1 MQMQKLLVVDD
12 EIDVCDFVKNFF
24 EDRGFKVLY
33 ALNGTEAVSI
43 VQREKPDLILLDIK
57 MQGLDGIA
65 TLRQIK
71 EIYSAAKVIMVTA
84 LEDQDKVED
93 AYKYGAIDYITK
105 PLILENLE
113 ETVAKNLST
122 HSNNQAEII

>member
-1 MQMQKLLVVDD
+1 LQMQKLLVVDD

-43 VQREKPDLILLDIK
+43 VQRERPDLILLDIK
-57 MQGLDGIA
+57 MKGIDGIA
-65 TLRQIK
+65 ALRQIR
-71 EIYSAAKVIMVTA
+71 EAFNAAKVIMVTA
-84 LEDQDKVED
+84 LDDQDKVQES
-93 AYKYGAIDYITK
+93 YKYGAMDYITK

-113 ETVAKNLST
+113 ETVAKHLIGRVNHT
-122 HSNNQAEII
+122 EII

>member
-24 EDRGFKVLY
+24 EDRGFKVLS
-33 ALNGTEAVSI
+33 ALNGTEAISI
-43 VQREKPDLILLDIK
+43 VQRERPDLILLDIK
-57 MQGLDGIA
+57 MKGIDGIS

-71 EIYSAAKVIMVTA
+71 EVYDAAKVIMVTA
-84 LEDQDKVED
+84 LDDQDKVEE
-93 AYKYGAIDYITK
+93 AYKYGAVDYITK

-113 ETVAKNLST
+113 ETVAKNLNSRANHT
-122 HSNNQAEII
+122 EII